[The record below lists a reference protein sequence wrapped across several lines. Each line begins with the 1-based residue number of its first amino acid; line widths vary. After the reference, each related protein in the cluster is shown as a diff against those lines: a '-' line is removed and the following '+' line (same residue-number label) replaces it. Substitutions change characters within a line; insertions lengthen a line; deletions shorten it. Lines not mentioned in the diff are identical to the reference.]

1 MTFLPT
7 SLVEFGWINLLTNR
21 YSCHRDS
28 SWQLLCLAQ
37 TWQKVPAAGCQD
49 AGDSCADK
57 VAMEPTTK
65 RKKREDLHRSQSI
78 RHRIPWIPWIPWDL
92 HQPRGYHQSSARW
105 QYIPSL
111 EIECGRGLTS
121 SKDCPVIVPGAEGL
135 SMSSG
140 NHGEPWFQVG
150 KEVQKEDKI

>member
-37 TWQKVPAAGCQD
+37 SGKKCQPQD
-49 AGDSCADK
+49 VRMLVIA
-57 VAMEPTTK
+57 VLTK
-65 RKKREDLHRSQSI
+65 WLWNQQQSGKKREDLHRSQSI
-78 RHRIPWIPWIPWDL
+78 RHRIPWIPWDL